1 MAAVRTIS
9 VTAARRLA
17 ISAQQL
23 AGDSLPA
30 TRAGILET
38 VTRLGRLQLDP
49 TRTVERTHQ
58 LVLWSRLGPFD
69 RDDLRRLLEEDRS
82 LFEYSA
88 FIIPTDDFPLFR
100 ARMRAFPAGDS
111 KRARDYREWMRAND
125 ALRRSILA
133 QLRRRGPQQ
142 LRDFEDR
149 AVVGWASSG
158 WTDDR
163 NVSQMLE
170 CLWKQGKVLV
180 TRRAGGQRVWDLA
193 ERVLPTNVLAK
204 PAVPERVVE
213 RLHVEREVRRRGLA
227 TAREIPWPPASRRP
241 AEILDALTRRGAL
254 VPLAV
259 DGVPG
264 DWRMHVD

>member
-1 MAAVRTIS
+1 MRTIS

-133 QLRRRGPQQ
+133 QLALGAARAEDSPQG
-142 LRDFEDR
+142 
-149 AVVGWASSG
+149 AGAGSH
-158 WTDDR
+158 
-163 NVSQMLE
+163 
-170 CLWKQGKVLV
+170 
-180 TRRAGGQRVWDLA
+180 RAGG
-193 ERVLPTNVLAK
+193 
-204 PAVPERVVE
+204 
-213 RLHVEREVRRRGLA
+213 VRRRRQDRLH
-227 TAREIPWPPASRRP
+227 ARGEHEHLEPVV
-241 AEILDALTRRGAL
+241 D
-254 VPLAV
+254 PL
-259 DGVPG
+259 
-264 DWRMHVD
+264 RS